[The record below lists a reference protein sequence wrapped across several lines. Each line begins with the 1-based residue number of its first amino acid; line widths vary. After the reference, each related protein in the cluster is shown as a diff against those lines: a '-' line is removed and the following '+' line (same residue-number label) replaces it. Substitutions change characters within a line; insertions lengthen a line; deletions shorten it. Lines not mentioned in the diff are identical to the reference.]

1 MLADDH
7 RVVRRGLQLVLDGE
21 PDFEVIAEVGDVD
34 SVRRSLRTNPPDVLV
49 LDLNM
54 PGGSAV
60 DAIPELRAAAP
71 NVQIVVLTMQDEP
84 ALVQAVM
91 RAGARAYVL
100 KEAADN
106 ELAHAIRLAAA
117 GESYINRGLAG
128 RMALERIRS
137 GGWD

>member
-1 MLADDH
+1 VGCSWFDE
-7 RVVRRGLQLVLDGE
+7 E
-21 PDFEVIAEVGDVD
+21 PDFEVIAQVGDVE

-54 PGGSAV
+54 PGESTM

-71 NVQIVVLTMQDEP
+71 DVQIVVLTMQDEP
-84 ALVQAVM
+84 ALAQAVM

-100 KEAADN
+100 KEAADD

-117 GESYINRGLAG
+117 GKSYLNRGLAG